1 MCRPECCINYGWAR
15 ALNWGDSSLRHLPPL
30 HGPGL
35 DEAQIGAHKILGTL
49 WSASPPPG
57 CTKIQLSARL
67 SSLRTTLGDFP
78 RRLLSSRALLSHAP
92 RLPLSLIFPP
102 SSHVLRILD
111 IERLTSLPM
120 CWEFLIWST
129 RPLFS
134 WSLADFPAGSFGA
147 VAPCYVSRSRIKWRW
162 WSICLGTTQTPVPR
176 PTPLPSFPPS
186 YLCPYLLPHLLI
198 YFFLIFSFPSF
209 NTFFPSSLDL
219 NSFFRFSLTPS
230 PFFSSFFTS
239 SFKDKRL
246 SRRFPIPHLRSPPTS
261 VLLNFL
267 PQPRQQI
274 NYPTH
279 IFHFWLLLFFENLQH
294 QKYSQEPF
302 KFQSLTTDMPA
313 NELSN

>member
-15 ALNWGDSSLRHLPPL
+15 ALNWGDSSLRHLLPL

-35 DEAQIGAHKILGTL
+35 AEAQIGAHKILGTL
-49 WSASPPPG
+49 WSASPPPPG
-57 CTKIQLSARL
+57 CNEIQLSARL
-67 SSLRTTLGDFP
+67 SSLRTTHWATSHDACWAPGP
-78 RRLLSSRALLSHAP
+78 YSSTGGSHAP

-120 CWEFLIWST
+120 CWEFLIRST

-186 YLCPYLLPHLLI
+186 YLCP
-198 YFFLIFSFPSF
+198 
-209 NTFFPSSLDL
+209 
-219 NSFFRFSLTPS
+219 
-230 PFFSSFFTS
+230 
-239 SFKDKRL
+239 
-246 SRRFPIPHLRSPPTS
+246 
-261 VLLNFL
+261 
-267 PQPRQQI
+267 
-274 NYPTH
+274 
-279 IFHFWLLLFFENLQH
+279 
-294 QKYSQEPF
+294 
-302 KFQSLTTDMPA
+302 
-313 NELSN
+313 